1 VRVFGAEQLEQGG
14 EMKPANE
21 TELRE
26 LRYRT
31 DVVRTWPASE
41 RRDVTLAGIYYR
53 LMILEMQGLK

>member
-1 VRVFGAEQLEQGG
+1 
-14 EMKPANE
+14 MKPANE
-21 TELRE
+21 SELRQ

-41 RRDVTLAGIYYR
+41 RRDITLAGIYYR